1 MSSSLDEEFPSAFAT
16 GPLDRLS
23 IVDMPIAALMEN
35 LDGNL
40 VVSDAKVRETLRR
53 LREPARI
60 VGEPWPRQRWL
71 RWIGSTTSRRR
82 TKPPQHRYAGAMP
95 LRIVSGTRREPSQPD
110 RIGIASQLCPTL
122 RRIPALERAGRGRAH
137 VWLWLRRYLERIPE
151 WQVRPQPRSQALPI
165 FSAVGMGGTTTHQ
178 IQF

>member
-1 MSSSLDEEFPSAFAT
+1 MSSSLDEEFPSSFAT

-60 VGEPWPRQRWL
+60 TGEPWPRQRWL

-82 TKPPQHRYAGAMP
+82 TKPPQHRYVGAMP
-95 LRIVSGTRREPSQPD
+95 LRIVSGTRRENRPNQTESLRGSVPRSGASRLSNGPD
-110 RIGIASQLCPTL
+110 
-122 RRIPALERAGRGRAH
+122 EAGR
-137 VWLWLRRYLERIPE
+137 
-151 WQVRPQPRSQALPI
+151 
-165 FSAVGMGGTTTHQ
+165 M
-178 IQF
+178 